1 MLILTA
7 KDYDEISQKAARY
20 IAAQVLLK
28 PNCVLGLAT
37 GSTPVGTYQELIR
50 FHQED
55 GLSFS
60 GVHSVNLDEY
70 YGLPA
75 THEQSYHRFMEDNLF
90 NHIDI
95 LPSNTYVP
103 DGLTRD
109 PQAYG
114 RVYDE
119 LILKLGG
126 IDLLL
131 LGIGSNGHIAFNEP
145 GRSFSAQTR
154 LVDLNKHTIEDNARF
169 FESEDEV
176 PRQAISMG
184 MKSILGSKRIL
195 ILASGAGKAE
205 AVRDMLEAP
214 IDPMIPAT
222 ILQLHSNVTLIADK
236 AALSLTSMDPMK

>member
-1 MLILTA
+1 MLIIVA
-7 KDYDEISQKAARY
+7 QDYDEMSRKAARF

-28 PNCVLGLAT
+28 PNCLLGLAT
-37 GSTPVGTYQELIR
+37 GSTPFGTYQELIR

-55 GLSFS
+55 GLSFQN
-60 GVHSVNLDEY
+60 VRTVNVDEY

-75 THEQSYHRFMEDNLF
+75 SHEQSYRHFMQENLF
-90 NHIDI
+90 DQIDI
-95 LPSNTYVP
+95 QPGNTHIP

-109 PQAYG
+109 PQTYG
-114 RVYDE
+114 EEYDE
-119 LILKLGG
+119 LIVAMGG
-126 IDLLL
+126 IDLQL

-145 GRSFSAQTR
+145 GRYFSAQTR
-154 LVDLNKHTIEDNARF
+154 LVDLNKLTIEDNARF

-205 AVRDMLEAP
+205 AVREMLEGP
-214 IDPMIPAT
+214 IDPMVPAS
-222 ILQLHSNVTLIADK
+222 ILQLHPNVTLIADK
-236 AALSLTSMDPMK
+236 DALSLVQPA